1 MGFKSYS
8 KTLTDIRAGLGYFMV
23 HVDSLEAKFRL
34 LWGKLG
40 AKGDSEDVFQEIV
53 KRYTEPQRSYQT

>member
-1 MGFKSYS
+1 
-8 KTLTDIRAGLGYFMV
+8 MV
-23 HVDSLEAKFRL
+23 HVDSLEAIFRL